1 MAFQRATFGDFQSD
15 PFTLHRVSVFD
26 GDLRVIQRDRA
37 DLFAL
42 FFCLIQTL
50 GDQAVAVL
58 LNIAISCGI
67 AGCGCALSSGLE
79 AGANL
84 FKQRVHVVLFK
95 IQRRVQLCN
104 LK

>member
-1 MAFQRATFGDFQSD
+1 MAFQRAAFGDFQSD
-15 PFTLHRVSVFD
+15 PFALYGVGVFN

-37 DLFAL
+37 DLFTL

-50 GDQAVAVL
+50 GDQGVVCL
-58 LNIAISCGI
+58 SNIAISCGI
-67 AGCGCALSSGLE
+67 AGCGCALSSSLE

-84 FKQRVHVVLFK
+84 FKQRVYVVLFE

>member
-1 MAFQRATFGDFQSD
+1 MAFQRATFGDFQAN

-50 GDQAVAVL
+50 GDQGVGVFIEHSDIL
-58 LNIAISCGI
+58 WHCRMRLRLIIRPGSWCKFI
-67 AGCGCALSSGLE
+67 
-79 AGANL
+79 
-84 FKQRVHVVLFK
+84 
-95 IQRRVQLCN
+95 
-104 LK
+104 